1 MEVTSRRSPQHPNQ
15 LNPIHVGWHRITV
28 EQAVARLNDS
38 GLGDIDQLAVH
49 DVQESTWNVGG
60 ALQKHVGHQGCPVK
74 GKEMKSSTERLN

>member
-1 MEVTSRRSPQHPNQ
+1 M
-15 LNPIHVGWHRITV
+15 

-60 ALQKHVGHQGCPVK
+60 ALRKHVRRQGSPVE
-74 GKEMKSSTERLN
+74 GKEMKSSAERLN